1 MKVPLRW
8 LGEYVEINVPV
19 ATLVE
24 RLTLA
29 GLEVTGVR
37 LVGVPAPEGL
47 LVRDD
52 SPRPVW
58 DRDKVLIAEVL
69 EVRKHPD
76 ADRLLLV
83 TVNYGKQ
90 PHQMVTGAT
99 NLKVGD
105 KGQKV
110 VVALSGAVLLD
121 GYADPPVL
129 KQLKPTKIR
138 GILSDAMVCS
148 ARELGISDEH
158 EGIIVLED
166 DAPVGMPLADFMGD
180 IVLDID
186 VLPNMARC
194 LSLIGVAREVAA
206 LTGGTLKA
214 PPQRS
219 FAPSPEPI
227 AEVAI
232 EDARLCPRYSATLIR
247 NLTVGASPGWMQR
260 RLTLA
265 GMRPINNVVDITN
278 YVMLEWGQPLHA
290 FDHDLLVQRAKGGTP
305 RIRIR
310 PARAGEKLTTLDGQT
325 RELTP
330 EHLVIADA
338 QGPIALAGVMGG
350 ADTEVTSATRT
361 VLLEAAAFDFV
372 SIRKTARAFDLH
384 SEASLRFSRGVHPEL
399 VSSAALRASELFAQL
414 AGGKVLGTV
423 ESYPAP
429 LPPQVVTLPLS
440 EVRRSLGIDL
450 PAGEVNRILQ
460 ALEFSVSET
469 QPGVVRVVTPPHRL
483 DIQHGV
489 ADLVEELARVHGYD
503 RLPATLLREPLPRQR
518 TNWPLVL
525 EERVRDILV
534 TCGLQEVM
542 NYSLTTV
549 EREAPLV
556 GPNAEYVR
564 LANPVTVERSVMRR
578 SVLASVLESAAS
590 NLRHVNGLRL
600 FEIGFVYLPRP
611 GQKLPDEPRRL
622 AFVMTGPRDVEFWDS
637 TAKPAL
643 LDFFDLK
650 GIVEALLAELHVP
663 TADYQPAKASWLHPG
678 RSAQVRTGDDLIGC
692 FGQLHPG
699 LNEHFGLGRREVFVA
714 EFDLELLLAKVP
726 ERHAIEPIPEF
737 PPIRQDIAVVLDESV
752 PAARV
757 EAEIRAGGGELLR
770 NVRLFDVYRGPNLPE
785 GKKSLAFA
793 LTFQAL
799 DRTLTDK
806 EAAKVQQK
814 IVGRLER
821 LLGAKLRA

>member
-8 LGEYVEINVPV
+8 LAEYVEINVPV
-19 ATLVE
+19 AKLVE

-29 GLEVTGVR
+29 GLEVAGVR

-69 EVRKHPD
+69 EVKKHPD

-158 EGIIVLED
+158 EGIILLEN

-214 PPQRS
+214 PPCRS
-219 FAPSPEPI
+219 FAPSAEPF

-247 NLTVGASPGWMQR
+247 NVTVGASPGWMQR

-290 FDHDLLVQRAKGGTP
+290 FDHDLLVQRAKGGKP
-305 RIRIR
+305 EIQVR
-310 PARAGEKLTTLDGQT
+310 PARAGEKLVTLDGQT

-350 ADTEVTSATRT
+350 ADTEVTSATRN

-372 SIRKTARAFDLH
+372 SIRRTARAFDLP

-399 VSSAALRASELFAQL
+399 VSPAALRAADLFAQL

-450 PAGEVNRILQ
+450 PAEEVHRILR
-460 ALEFSVSET
+460 ALEFTVT
-469 QPGVVRVVTPPHRL
+469 QIQPGVLRVVAPPHRL

-503 RLPATLLREPLPRQR
+503 RLPATLLREQLPRQR
-518 TNWPLVL
+518 TNWPLIL

-556 GPNAEYVR
+556 GQAVEYVR

-590 NLRHVNGLRL
+590 NLRHVNGVRL
-600 FEIGFVYLPRP
+600 FEIGFVYLPRA
-611 GQKLPDEPRRL
+611 GEKLPDEPRRL
-622 AFVMTGPRDVEFWDS
+622 AMVMTGPRYAEFWDS
-637 TAKPAL
+637 TAKPAM

-663 TADYQPAKASWLHPG
+663 AAEYQPAKAPWLHPG
-678 RSAQVRTGDDLIGC
+678 RAAEVRIGDDLIGC

-699 LNEHFGLGRREVFVA
+699 LNEHFGLGRRDVLVG
-714 EFDLELLLAKVP
+714 EFDLEILLAKVP
-726 ERHAIEPIPEF
+726 QRHAIEPIPEF

-752 PAARV
+752 PAAQV

-770 NVRLFDVYRGPNLPE
+770 NVRLFDVYRGPNLPK

>member
-8 LGEYVEINVPV
+8 LREYVEINVPV
-19 ATLVE
+19 AKLIE

-29 GLEVTGVR
+29 GLEVAGVR

-69 EVRKHPD
+69 EVKKHPD

-110 VVALSGAVLLD
+110 VVALSGSVLLD

-129 KQLKPTKIR
+129 KQLKPTRIR

-158 EGIIVLED
+158 EGIIILED

-180 IVLDID
+180 ILLDID

-194 LSLIGVAREVAA
+194 LSLIGVSREVAA
-206 LTGGTLKA
+206 LTDSTLKA
-214 PPQRS
+214 PPYRS
-219 FAPSPEPI
+219 FALSAEPF

-247 NLTVGASPGWMQR
+247 SVTVGASPGWMQR
-260 RLTLA
+260 RLMLA

-290 FDHDLLVQRAKGGTP
+290 FDHDLLVQRARRAP
-305 RIRIR
+305 PAILVR
-310 PARAGEKLTTLDGQT
+310 PARIGERLVTLDGQT
-325 RELTP
+325 RALTP
-330 EHLVIADA
+330 EHLVIADG

-350 ADTEVTSATRT
+350 ADTEVTSATRN

-372 SIRKTARAFDLH
+372 SIRRTARTFDLH

-399 VSSAALRASELFAQL
+399 VSPAALRAADLFAQL
-414 AGGKVLGTV
+414 AGGKVIGTV

-429 LPPQVVTLPLS
+429 PPPQVVTLPLS

-450 PAGEVNRILQ
+450 PADEVNRILR
-460 ALEFSVSET
+460 ALEFTVTET
-469 QPGVVRVVTPPHRL
+469 QPGVLQVVVPPHRL

-503 RLPATLLREPLPRQR
+503 RLPATLLREQLPRQR
-518 TNWPLVL
+518 TNRPLVL

-542 NYSLTTV
+542 NYALTTV

-556 GPNAEYVR
+556 GPNVEYVR

-622 AFVMTGPRDVEFWDS
+622 ALVMTGPRYAEFWDS
-637 TAKPAL
+637 TAKPAM

-663 TADYQPAKASWLHPG
+663 AAEYRLAKASWLHPG
-678 RSAQVRTGDDLIGC
+678 RSAEVRIGDDLIGC
-692 FGQLHPG
+692 FGHLHPG
-699 LNEHFGLGRREVFVA
+699 LNEHFGLGRREVLVA

-752 PAARV
+752 PAAQV

-770 NVRLFDVYRGPNLPE
+770 HVRLFDVYRGPNLPE

>member
-8 LGEYVEINVPV
+8 LSDYVEIPIP
-19 ATLVE
+19 AAKLVE

-29 GLEVTGVR
+29 GLEVAGVR

-47 LVRDD
+47 VVRDD
-52 SPRPVW
+52 APRPVW

-69 EVRKHPD
+69 EVKKHPD

-121 GYADPPVL
+121 GYANPPVL

-158 EGIIVLED
+158 EGIIILEN
-166 DAPVGMPLADFMGD
+166 DAPVGMPLVDFMGD

-214 PPQRS
+214 PPTRS
-219 FAPSPEPI
+219 FAVSTEPF

-232 EDARLCPRYSATLIR
+232 EDPRLCPRYSATLIR
-247 NLTVGASPGWMQR
+247 NVAIGPSPGWMQR

-290 FDHDLLVQRAKGGTP
+290 FDHDLLVQRASKGKP
-305 RIRIR
+305 RIEVR
-310 PARAGEKLTTLDGQT
+310 PARAGEKLVTLDGQT
-325 RELTP
+325 RQLTP
-330 EHLVIADA
+330 EHLVIADTR
-338 QGPIALAGVMGG
+338 GPIALAGVMGG
-350 ADTEVTSATRT
+350 ADTEVTASTRN
-361 VLLEAAAFDFV
+361 VLLEAASFDFV
-372 SIRKTARAFDLH
+372 SIRRTARAFDLP
-384 SEASLRFSRGVHPEL
+384 SEASLRFSRGVHPDL
-399 VSSAALRASELFAQL
+399 VSSAALRAAELFAQL
-414 AGGKVLGTV
+414 AGGQVVGSV

-440 EVRRSLGIDL
+440 EIRRSLGIEL
-450 PAGEVNRILQ
+450 PVVEVKRILH
-460 ALEFSVSET
+460 ALEFTVEEAGSGSL
-469 QPGVVRVVTPPHRL
+469 RVTTPPHRL

-489 ADLVEELARVHGYD
+489 ADLIEELVRIHGYD
-503 RLPATLLREPLPRQR
+503 QLPATLLREQLPRQR

-525 EERVRDILV
+525 EERVRDILA

-556 GPNAEYVR
+556 GPGVEYVR

-590 NLRHVNGLRL
+590 NLRHVQGLRL
-600 FEIGFVYLPRP
+600 FEIGFVYLPRA
-611 GQKLPDEPRRL
+611 GEKLPEEPRRL
-622 AFVMTGPRDVEFWDS
+622 AIVMTGPRQPEFWDS
-637 TAKPAL
+637 PTKPPL

-650 GIVEALLAELHVP
+650 GVVEALLAELHVP
-663 TADYQPAKASWLHPG
+663 SAEFRPAQATWLHPG
-678 RSAQVRTGDDLIGC
+678 RSAEVRITDDLIGC

-699 LNEHFGLGRREVFVA
+699 LNEHFGLGRRDVLVA

-726 ERHAIEPIPEF
+726 RRHAIQPIPEF
-737 PPIRQDIAVVLDESV
+737 PPIRQDIAVVLDEAV

-770 NVRLFDVYRGPNLPE
+770 DVKLFDVYRGPNLPE

-806 EAAKVQQK
+806 DAAKVQQK

-821 LLGAKLRA
+821 LLGARLRA